1 MRMMRDTMGTAGAAD
16 VDVGVDVGALAATI
30 RVNERVSEASSMS
43 DDGMHALRFRK
54 SISHVIK
61 S

>member
-1 MRMMRDTMGTAGAAD
+1 MGTAGGAD

-54 SISHVIK
+54 SISHVKK